1 MVNKTGKI
9 AKPVLMK
16 KGPAPSGFKKLAD
29 QYAKINSTPGLVD
42 KVGNGRIE
50 HDEMNNPKGIASKK
64 PAPMKPAMGKMR
76 KPKGC

>member
-16 KGPAPSGFKKLAD
+16 KGSAISGFKKLED